1 MKMNW
6 KTTLLGAAT
15 ILAAVGTAAKT
26 YLATGTIPDLGALI
40 AAVTA
45 GIGLIAA
52 QDARKKI

>member
-6 KTTLLGAAT
+6 KTTLLGVAT
-15 ILAAVGTAAKT
+15 ILTAVGTAAKT
-26 YLATGTIPDLGALI
+26 YLATGNIPDLGILI
-40 AAVTA
+40 GSITA